1 MTVQEMHYDF
11 KMKLNKID
19 SEQYRNL
26 LVPEVDWLLNEAQ
39 EFFIK
44 SVAFPRVPNHLG
56 FETTQRTIDDIRS
69 IVIENEVL
77 RIDTDSSDSNP
88 TGSYGK
94 QKVFTLPNNYLFFI
108 SAKVRVTKPQCGS
121 KEVQLLIKQHD
132 DKFEESPF
140 DNSSFEWGDINATF
154 DSKGL
159 RVYSDG
165 TFDIENVKLNYIK
178 QPAYIHNAADFKPS
192 KSYKIS
198 SEGITLTDR
207 QNCELPIQTHRE
219 IVDIAVMLASS
230 NLDMQNFQ
238 IKQAKLNLNQ
248 LN

>member
-26 LVPEVDWLLNEAQ
+26 RVPEIDWLLNEAQ

-44 SVAFPRVPNHLG
+44 SVAFPRVPNYLG
-56 FETTQRTIDDIRS
+56 FETSQRTIDDIRT
-69 IVIENEVL
+69 IVVENKQLEKDL
-77 RIDTDSSDSNP
+77 INSEDR
-88 TGSYGK
+88 
-94 QKVFTLPNNYLFFI
+94 QKVFVLPTDYMFYI
-108 SAKVRVTKPQCGS
+108 SAKVTVSKAQCGL
-121 KEVQLLIKQHD
+121 KEVRLLIKQHD

-165 TFDIENVKLNYIK
+165 TFDVENVKLNYIK
-178 QPAYIHNAADFKPS
+178 EPAYIHNASDFKPEGQY
-192 KSYKIS
+192 KSLKT
-198 SEGITLTDR
+198 GLNLTGR
-207 QNCELPIQTHRE
+207 QNCELPNQTHRE

-230 NLDMQNFQ
+230 NLDMQNIQ
-238 IKQAKLNLNQ
+238 IKQGKLNLNQ

>member
-26 LVPEVDWLLNEAQ
+26 RVPEIDWLLNEAQ

-44 SVAFPRVPNHLG
+44 SVAFPRVPNYLG
-56 FETTQRTIDDIRS
+56 FETSQRTIDDIRT
-69 IVIENEVL
+69 IVVENKQLEKDL
-77 RIDTDSSDSNP
+77 INSEDR
-88 TGSYGK
+88 
-94 QKVFTLPNNYLFFI
+94 QKVFVLPTDYMFYI
-108 SAKVRVTKPQCGS
+108 SAKVTVSKAQCGL
-121 KEVQLLIKQHD
+121 KVVRLLIKQHD

-165 TFDIENVKLNYIK
+165 TFDVENVKLNYVK
-178 QPAYIHNAADFKPS
+178 EPVYIHNASDFKPEGQY
-192 KSYKIS
+192 KSLKT
-198 SEGITLTDR
+198 GLNLTGR
-207 QNCELPIQTHRE
+207 QNCELPNQTHRE

-230 NLDMQNFQ
+230 NLDMQNIQ
-238 IKQAKLNLNQ
+238 IKQGKLNLNQ

>member
-26 LVPEVDWLLNEAQ
+26 RVPEIDWLLNEAQ

-44 SVAFPRVPNHLG
+44 SVAFPRVPNYLG
-56 FETTQRTIDDIRS
+56 FETSQRTIDDIRT
-69 IVIENEVL
+69 IVVENKQLEKDL
-77 RIDTDSSDSNP
+77 INSEDR
-88 TGSYGK
+88 
-94 QKVFTLPNNYLFFI
+94 QKVFVLPTDYMFYI
-108 SAKVRVTKPQCGS
+108 SAKVTVSKAQCGL
-121 KEVQLLIKQHD
+121 KEVRLLIKQHD

-165 TFDIENVKLNYIK
+165 TFDVENVKLNYIK
-178 QPAYIHNAADFKPS
+178 EPVYIHNASDFKPEGQY
-192 KSYKIS
+192 KSLKT
-198 SEGITLTDR
+198 GLNLTGR
-207 QNCELPIQTHRE
+207 QNCELPNQTHRE

-230 NLDMQNFQ
+230 NLDMQNIQ
-238 IKQAKLNLNQ
+238 IKQGKLNLNQ

>member
-26 LVPEVDWLLNEAQ
+26 RVPEIDWLLNEAQ

-56 FETTQRTIDDIRS
+56 FETSQRTIDDIRT
-69 IVIENEVL
+69 IVVDNKQLEKDLINSED
-77 RIDTDSSDSNP
+77 R
-88 TGSYGK
+88 
-94 QKVFTLPNNYLFFI
+94 QKVFVLPTDYMFYI
-108 SAKVRVTKPQCGS
+108 SAKVTVSKAQCGL
-121 KEVQLLIKQHD
+121 KEVRLLIKQHD

-165 TFDIENVKLNYIK
+165 TFDVENVKLNYIK
-178 QPAYIHNAADFKPS
+178 EPAYIHNASDFKPEGQY
-192 KSYKIS
+192 KSLKT
-198 SEGITLTDR
+198 GLNLTGR
-207 QNCELPIQTHRE
+207 QNCELPNQTHRE

-230 NLDMQNFQ
+230 NLDMQNIQ
-238 IKQAKLNLNQ
+238 IKQGKLNLNQ

>member
-26 LVPEVDWLLNEAQ
+26 RVPEIDWLLNEAQ
-39 EFFIK
+39 EIFIK
-44 SVAFPRVPNHLG
+44 NVAFPRVPNHLG
-56 FETTQRTIDDIRS
+56 FETSQRTIDDIRS
-69 IVIENEVL
+69 IVIENEL
-77 RIDTDSSDSNP
+77 LHKDLNSSDSD
-88 TGSYGK
+88 SVSSFGK
-94 QKVFTLPNNYLFFI
+94 QKVFTLPDNYMFYI
-108 SAKVRVTKPQCGS
+108 SAKVKVTKAQCGS

-159 RVYSDG
+159 RIYSDG

-178 QPAYIHNAADFKPS
+178 EPAYIHNAADFKPS
-192 KSYKIS
+192 GQYKSLRTGLNLI
-198 SEGITLTDR
+198 GR
-207 QNCELPIQTHRE
+207 QNCELPNQTHRE

-230 NLDMQNFQ
+230 NLDMQNIQ
-238 IKQAKLNLNQ
+238 IKQGKLNLNQ

>member
-1 MTVQEMHYDF
+1 MTIQEMHYDF

-26 LVPEVDWLLNEAQ
+26 RVPEIDWLLNEAQ

-56 FETTQRTIDDIRS
+56 FETSQRTIDDIKT
-69 IVIENEVL
+69 IVVDNKQLEKDLINSE
-77 RIDTDSSDSNP
+77 D
-88 TGSYGK
+88 K
-94 QKVFTLPNNYLFFI
+94 QKVFVLPTDYMFYI
-108 SAKVRVTKPQCGS
+108 SAKVTVSKAQCGL
-121 KEVQLLIKQHD
+121 KEVRLLIKQHD

-140 DNSSFEWGDINATF
+140 DNSSFEWSDINATF

-165 TFDIENVKLNYIK
+165 TFDVENVKLNYIK
-178 QPAYIHNAADFKPS
+178 EPAYIHNASDFKPEGQY
-192 KSYKIS
+192 KSLKT
-198 SEGITLTDR
+198 GLNLTGR
-207 QNCELPIQTHRE
+207 QNCELPNQTHRE

-230 NLDMQNFQ
+230 NLDMQNIQ
-238 IKQAKLNLNQ
+238 IKQGKLNLNQ

>member
-26 LVPEVDWLLNEAQ
+26 RVPEIDWLLNEAQ

-44 SVAFPRVPNHLG
+44 SVAFPRVPNYLG
-56 FETTQRTIDDIRS
+56 FETSQRTIDDIRT
-69 IVIENEVL
+69 IVVENKQLEKDL
-77 RIDTDSSDSNP
+77 INSEDR
-88 TGSYGK
+88 
-94 QKVFTLPNNYLFFI
+94 QKVFILPTDYMFYI
-108 SAKVRVTKPQCGS
+108 SAKVTVSKAQCGL
-121 KEVQLLIKQHD
+121 KEVRLLIKQHD
-132 DKFEESPF
+132 DEFEESPF

-165 TFDIENVKLNYIK
+165 TFDVENVKLNYIK
-178 QPAYIHNAADFKPS
+178 EPAYIHNASDFKPEGQY
-192 KSYKIS
+192 KSLKT
-198 SEGITLTDR
+198 GLNLTGR
-207 QNCELPIQTHRE
+207 QNCELPNQTHRE

-230 NLDMQNFQ
+230 NLDMQNIQ
-238 IKQAKLNLNQ
+238 IKQGKLNLNQ

>member
-26 LVPEVDWLLNEAQ
+26 RVPEIDWLLNEAQ

-44 SVAFPRVPNHLG
+44 SVAFPRVPNYLG
-56 FETTQRTIDDIRS
+56 FETSQRTIDDIRT
-69 IVIENEVL
+69 IVVENKQLEKDL
-77 RIDTDSSDSNP
+77 INSEDR
-88 TGSYGK
+88 
-94 QKVFTLPNNYLFFI
+94 QKVFILPTDYMFYI
-108 SAKVRVTKPQCGS
+108 SAKVTVSKAQCGL
-121 KEVQLLIKQHD
+121 KEVRLLIKQHD
-132 DKFEESPF
+132 DEFEESPF

-178 QPAYIHNAADFKPS
+178 EPAYIHNASDFKPEGQY
-192 KSYKIS
+192 KSLKT
-198 SEGITLTDR
+198 GLNLTGR
-207 QNCELPIQTHRE
+207 QNCELPNQTHRE

-230 NLDMQNFQ
+230 NLDMQNIQ
-238 IKQAKLNLNQ
+238 IKQGKLNLNQ

>member
-26 LVPEVDWLLNEAQ
+26 RVPEIDWLLNEAQ

-44 SVAFPRVPNHLG
+44 SIAFPRVPNHLG
-56 FETTQRTIDDIRS
+56 FETSQRTIDDIRT
-69 IVIENEVL
+69 IVIDNKQLEKDLINSED
-77 RIDTDSSDSNP
+77 R
-88 TGSYGK
+88 
-94 QKVFTLPNNYLFFI
+94 QKVFILPTDYMFYI
-108 SAKVRVTKPQCGS
+108 SAKVTVSKAQCGL
-121 KEVQLLIKQHD
+121 KEVRLLIKQHD

-165 TFDIENVKLNYIK
+165 TFDVENVKLNYIK
-178 QPAYIHNAADFKPS
+178 EPAYIHNASDFKPEGQY
-192 KSYKIS
+192 KSLKT
-198 SEGITLTDR
+198 GLNLTGR
-207 QNCELPIQTHRE
+207 QNCELPNQTHRE

-230 NLDMQNFQ
+230 NLDMQNIQ
-238 IKQAKLNLNQ
+238 IKQGKLNLNQ

>member
-26 LVPEVDWLLNEAQ
+26 RVPEIDWLLNEAQ

-44 SVAFPRVPNHLG
+44 SVAFPRVSNYLG
-56 FETTQRTIDDIRS
+56 FETSQRTIDDIRT
-69 IVIENEVL
+69 IVVENKQLEKDL
-77 RIDTDSSDSNP
+77 INSEDR
-88 TGSYGK
+88 
-94 QKVFTLPNNYLFFI
+94 QKVFVLPTDYMFYI
-108 SAKVRVTKPQCGS
+108 SAKVTVSKAQCGL
-121 KEVQLLIKQHD
+121 KEVRLLIKQHD

-165 TFDIENVKLNYIK
+165 TFDVENVKLNYIK
-178 QPAYIHNAADFKPS
+178 EPAYIHNASDFKPEGQY
-192 KSYKIS
+192 KSLKT
-198 SEGITLTDR
+198 GLNLTGR
-207 QNCELPIQTHRE
+207 QNCELPNQTHRE

-230 NLDMQNFQ
+230 NLDMQNIQ
-238 IKQAKLNLNQ
+238 IKQGKLNLNQ

>member
-26 LVPEVDWLLNEAQ
+26 RVPEIDWLLNEAQ

-56 FETTQRTIDDIRS
+56 FETSQRTIDDIRT
-69 IVIENEVL
+69 IVVDNKQLEKDLINSED
-77 RIDTDSSDSNP
+77 R
-88 TGSYGK
+88 
-94 QKVFTLPNNYLFFI
+94 QKVFVLPTDYMFYI
-108 SAKVRVTKPQCGS
+108 SAKVIVSKAQCGL
-121 KEVQLLIKQHD
+121 KEVRLLIKQHD

-165 TFDIENVKLNYIK
+165 TFDVENVKLNYIK
-178 QPAYIHNAADFKPS
+178 EPAYIHNASDFKPEGQY
-192 KSYKIS
+192 KSLKT
-198 SEGITLTDR
+198 GLNLTGR
-207 QNCELPIQTHRE
+207 QNCELPNQTHRE

-230 NLDMQNFQ
+230 NLDMQNIQ
-238 IKQAKLNLNQ
+238 IKQGKLNLNQ

>member
-1 MTVQEMHYDF
+1 MTIQEMHYDF

-26 LVPEVDWLLNEAQ
+26 RVPEIDWLLNEAQ

-56 FETTQRTIDDIRS
+56 FETSQRTIDDIKT
-69 IVIENEVL
+69 IVVDNKQLEKDLINSE
-77 RIDTDSSDSNP
+77 D
-88 TGSYGK
+88 K
-94 QKVFTLPNNYLFFI
+94 QKVFVLPTDYMFYI
-108 SAKVRVTKPQCGS
+108 SAKVTVSKAQCGL
-121 KEVQLLIKQHD
+121 KEVRLLIKQHD

-165 TFDIENVKLNYIK
+165 TFDVENVKLNYIK
-178 QPAYIHNAADFKPS
+178 EPAYIHNASDFKPEGQY
-192 KSYKIS
+192 KSLKT
-198 SEGITLTDR
+198 GLNLTGR
-207 QNCELPIQTHRE
+207 QNCELPNQTHRE

-230 NLDMQNFQ
+230 NLDMQNIQ
-238 IKQAKLNLNQ
+238 IKQGKLNLNQ

>member
-26 LVPEVDWLLNEAQ
+26 RVPEIDWLLNEAQ

-56 FETTQRTIDDIRS
+56 FETSQRTIDDIRT
-69 IVIENEVL
+69 IVVDNKQLEKDLIN
-77 RIDTDSSDSNP
+77 SDD
-88 TGSYGK
+88 K
-94 QKVFTLPNNYLFFI
+94 QKVFVLPTDYMFYI
-108 SAKVRVTKPQCGS
+108 SAKVTVSKAQCGL
-121 KEVQLLIKQHD
+121 KEVRLLIKQHD

-165 TFDIENVKLNYIK
+165 TFDVENVKLNYIK
-178 QPAYIHNAADFKPS
+178 EPAYIHNASDFKPEGQY
-192 KSYKIS
+192 KSLKT
-198 SEGITLTDR
+198 GLNLTGR
-207 QNCELPIQTHRE
+207 QNCELPNQTHRE

-230 NLDMQNFQ
+230 NLDIQNIQ
-238 IKQAKLNLNQ
+238 MKQGKLNLNQ

>member
-1 MTVQEMHYDF
+1 MTIQEMHYDF

-26 LVPEVDWLLNEAQ
+26 RVPEIDWLLNEAQ

-44 SVAFPRVPNHLG
+44 SVAFPRVPNYLG
-56 FETTQRTIDDIRS
+56 FETSQRTIDDIRT
-69 IVIENEVL
+69 IVVENKQLEKDL
-77 RIDTDSSDSNP
+77 INSEDR
-88 TGSYGK
+88 
-94 QKVFTLPNNYLFFI
+94 QKVFVLPTDYMFYI
-108 SAKVRVTKPQCGS
+108 SAKVTVSKAQCGL
-121 KEVQLLIKQHD
+121 KEVRLLIKQHD

-165 TFDIENVKLNYIK
+165 TFDVENVKLNYIK
-178 QPAYIHNAADFKPS
+178 EPVYIHNASDFKPEGQY
-192 KSYKIS
+192 KSLKT
-198 SEGITLTDR
+198 GLNLTGR
-207 QNCELPIQTHRE
+207 QNCELPNQTHRE

-230 NLDMQNFQ
+230 NLDMQNIQ
-238 IKQAKLNLNQ
+238 IKQGKLNLNQ

>member
-26 LVPEVDWLLNEAQ
+26 RVPEIDWLLNEAQ

-44 SVAFPRVPNHLG
+44 SIAFPRVPNHLG
-56 FETTQRTIDDIRS
+56 FETSQRTIDDIRT
-69 IVIENEVL
+69 IVVDNKQLEKDLINSE
-77 RIDTDSSDSNP
+77 D
-88 TGSYGK
+88 K
-94 QKVFTLPNNYLFFI
+94 QKVFILPTDYMFYI
-108 SAKVRVTKPQCGS
+108 SAKVTVSKAQCGL
-121 KEVQLLIKQHD
+121 KEVRLLIKQHD

-165 TFDIENVKLNYIK
+165 TFDVENVKLNYIK
-178 QPAYIHNAADFKPS
+178 EPAYIHNASDFKPEGQY
-192 KSYKIS
+192 KSLKT
-198 SEGITLTDR
+198 GLNLTGR
-207 QNCELPIQTHRE
+207 QNCELPSQTHRE

-230 NLDMQNFQ
+230 NLDMQNIQ
-238 IKQAKLNLNQ
+238 IKQGKLNLNQ

>member
-26 LVPEVDWLLNEAQ
+26 RVPEIDWLLNEAQ

-56 FETTQRTIDDIRS
+56 FETSQRTIDDIRT
-69 IVIENEVL
+69 IVVDNKQLEKDLINSE
-77 RIDTDSSDSNP
+77 D
-88 TGSYGK
+88 K
-94 QKVFTLPNNYLFFI
+94 QKVFVLPTDYMFYI
-108 SAKVRVTKPQCGS
+108 SAKVTVSKTQCGL
-121 KEVQLLIKQHD
+121 KEVRLLIKQHD

-165 TFDIENVKLNYIK
+165 TFDVENVKLNYIK
-178 QPAYIHNAADFKPS
+178 EPAYIHNASDFKPEGQY
-192 KSYKIS
+192 KSLKTGLI
-198 SEGITLTDR
+198 LTGR
-207 QNCELPIQTHRE
+207 QNCELPNQTHRE

-230 NLDMQNFQ
+230 NLDMQNIQ
-238 IKQAKLNLNQ
+238 IKQGKLNLNQ

>member
-26 LVPEVDWLLNEAQ
+26 RVPEIDWLLNEAQ

-44 SVAFPRVPNHLG
+44 SVAFPRVPNYLG
-56 FETTQRTIDDIRS
+56 FETSQRTIDDIRT
-69 IVIENEVL
+69 IVVENKQLEKDL
-77 RIDTDSSDSNP
+77 INSEDR
-88 TGSYGK
+88 
-94 QKVFTLPNNYLFFI
+94 QKVFVLPTDYMFYI
-108 SAKVRVTKPQCGS
+108 SAKVTVSKAQCGL
-121 KEVQLLIKQHD
+121 KEVRLLIKQHD

-165 TFDIENVKLNYIK
+165 TFDVENVKLNYIK
-178 QPAYIHNAADFKPS
+178 EPVYIHNASDFKPEGQY
-192 KSYKIS
+192 KSLKT
-198 SEGITLTDR
+198 GLNLTGR
-207 QNCELPIQTHRE
+207 QNCELPNQTHRE

-230 NLDMQNFQ
+230 NLDMQNIQ
-238 IKQAKLNLNQ
+238 IKQGKFNLNQ

>member
-26 LVPEVDWLLNEAQ
+26 RVPEIDWLLNEAQ

-56 FETTQRTIDDIRS
+56 FETSQRTIDDIRT
-69 IVIENEVL
+69 IVVDNKQLEKDLINSED
-77 RIDTDSSDSNP
+77 R
-88 TGSYGK
+88 
-94 QKVFTLPNNYLFFI
+94 QKVFVLPTDYMFYI
-108 SAKVRVTKPQCGS
+108 SAKVTVSKTQCGL
-121 KEVQLLIKQHD
+121 KEVRLLIKQHD

-165 TFDIENVKLNYIK
+165 TFDVENVKLNYIK
-178 QPAYIHNAADFKPS
+178 EPAYIHNASDFKPEGQY
-192 KSYKIS
+192 KSLKT
-198 SEGITLTDR
+198 GLNLTGR
-207 QNCELPIQTHRE
+207 QNCELPNQTHRE

-230 NLDMQNFQ
+230 NLDMQNIQ
-238 IKQAKLNLNQ
+238 IKQGKLNLNQ

>member
-26 LVPEVDWLLNEAQ
+26 RVPEIDWLLNEAQ

-56 FETTQRTIDDIRS
+56 FETSQRTIDDIRT
-69 IVIENEVL
+69 IVVDNKQLKKDLINSE
-77 RIDTDSSDSNP
+77 D
-88 TGSYGK
+88 K
-94 QKVFTLPNNYLFFI
+94 QKVFVLPTDYMFYI
-108 SAKVRVTKPQCGS
+108 SAKVTVSKTQCGL
-121 KEVQLLIKQHD
+121 KEVRLLIKQHD

-165 TFDIENVKLNYIK
+165 TFDVENVKLNYIK
-178 QPAYIHNAADFKPS
+178 EPAYIHNASDFKPEGQY
-192 KSYKIS
+192 KSLKT
-198 SEGITLTDR
+198 GLNLTGR
-207 QNCELPIQTHRE
+207 QNCELPNQTHRE

-230 NLDMQNFQ
+230 NLDMQNIQ
-238 IKQAKLNLNQ
+238 IKQGKLNLNQ

>member
-26 LVPEVDWLLNEAQ
+26 RVPEIDWLLNEAQ

-44 SVAFPRVPNHLG
+44 SVAFPRVSNYLG
-56 FETTQRTIDDIRS
+56 FETSQRTIDDIRT
-69 IVIENEVL
+69 IVVENKQLEKDL
-77 RIDTDSSDSNP
+77 INSEDR
-88 TGSYGK
+88 
-94 QKVFTLPNNYLFFI
+94 QKVFVLPTDYMFYI
-108 SAKVRVTKPQCGS
+108 SAKVTVSKAQCGL
-121 KEVQLLIKQHD
+121 KEVRLLIKQHD

-165 TFDIENVKLNYIK
+165 TFDVENVKLNYIK
-178 QPAYIHNAADFKPS
+178 EPVYIHNASDFKPEGQY
-192 KSYKIS
+192 KSLKT
-198 SEGITLTDR
+198 GLNLTGR
-207 QNCELPIQTHRE
+207 QNCELPNQTHRE

-230 NLDMQNFQ
+230 NLDMQNIQ
-238 IKQAKLNLNQ
+238 IKQGKLNLNQ

>member
-26 LVPEVDWLLNEAQ
+26 RVPEIDWLLNEAQ

-44 SVAFPRVPNHLG
+44 SVAFPRVPNYLG
-56 FETTQRTIDDIRS
+56 FETSQRTIDDIRT
-69 IVIENEVL
+69 IVVENKQLEKDL
-77 RIDTDSSDSNP
+77 INSEDR
-88 TGSYGK
+88 
-94 QKVFTLPNNYLFFI
+94 QKVFVLPTDYMFYI
-108 SAKVRVTKPQCGS
+108 SAKVTVSKAQCGL
-121 KEVQLLIKQHD
+121 KEVRLLIKQHD

-165 TFDIENVKLNYIK
+165 TFDVENVKLNYIK
-178 QPAYIHNAADFKPS
+178 EPAYIHNASDFKPEGQY
-192 KSYKIS
+192 KSLKI
-198 SEGITLTDR
+198 GLNLTGR
-207 QNCELPIQTHRE
+207 QNCELPNQTHRE

-230 NLDMQNFQ
+230 NLDMQNIQ
-238 IKQAKLNLNQ
+238 IKQGKLNLNQ

>member
-26 LVPEVDWLLNEAQ
+26 RVPEIDWLLNEAQ

-44 SVAFPRVPNHLG
+44 SVAFPRVPNYLG
-56 FETTQRTIDDIRS
+56 FETSQRTIDDIRT
-69 IVIENEVL
+69 IVVENKQLEKDL
-77 RIDTDSSDSNP
+77 INSEDR
-88 TGSYGK
+88 
-94 QKVFTLPNNYLFFI
+94 QKVFVLPTDYMFYI
-108 SAKVRVTKPQCGS
+108 SAKVTVSKAQCGL
-121 KEVQLLIKQHD
+121 KEVRLLIKQHD

-165 TFDIENVKLNYIK
+165 TFDVENVKLNYIK
-178 QPAYIHNAADFKPS
+178 EPAYIHNASDFKPEGQY
-192 KSYKIS
+192 KSLKT
-198 SEGITLTDR
+198 GLNLTGR
-207 QNCELPIQTHRE
+207 QNCELPSQTHRE

-230 NLDMQNFQ
+230 NLDMQNIQ
-238 IKQAKLNLNQ
+238 IKQGKLNLNQ

>member
-1 MTVQEMHYDF
+1 
-11 KMKLNKID
+11 MKLNKID

-26 LVPEVDWLLNEAQ
+26 RVPEIDWLLNEAQ

-44 SVAFPRVPNHLG
+44 SVAFPRVPNYLG
-56 FETTQRTIDDIRS
+56 FETSQRTIDDIRT
-69 IVIENEVL
+69 IVVENKQLEKDL
-77 RIDTDSSDSNP
+77 INSEDR
-88 TGSYGK
+88 
-94 QKVFTLPNNYLFFI
+94 QKVFVLPTDYMFYI
-108 SAKVRVTKPQCGS
+108 SAKVTVSKAQCGL
-121 KEVQLLIKQHD
+121 KEVRLLIKQHD

-165 TFDIENVKLNYIK
+165 TFDVENVKLNYIK
-178 QPAYIHNAADFKPS
+178 EPVYIHNASDFKPEGQY
-192 KSYKIS
+192 KSLKT
-198 SEGITLTDR
+198 GLNLTGR
-207 QNCELPIQTHRE
+207 QNCELPNQTHRE

-230 NLDMQNFQ
+230 NLDMQNIQ
-238 IKQAKLNLNQ
+238 IKQGKLNLNQ

>member
-26 LVPEVDWLLNEAQ
+26 RVPEIDWLLNEAQ

-44 SVAFPRVPNHLG
+44 SVAFSRVPNYLG
-56 FETTQRTIDDIRS
+56 FETSQRTIDDIRT
-69 IVIENEVL
+69 IVVENKQLEKDL
-77 RIDTDSSDSNP
+77 INSEDR
-88 TGSYGK
+88 
-94 QKVFTLPNNYLFFI
+94 QKVFVLPTDYMFYI
-108 SAKVRVTKPQCGS
+108 SAKVTVSKAQCGL
-121 KEVQLLIKQHD
+121 KEVRLLIKQHD

-165 TFDIENVKLNYIK
+165 TFDVENVKLNYIK
-178 QPAYIHNAADFKPS
+178 EPAYIHNASDFKPEGQY
-192 KSYKIS
+192 KSLKT
-198 SEGITLTDR
+198 GLNLTGR
-207 QNCELPIQTHRE
+207 QNCELPNQTHRE

-230 NLDMQNFQ
+230 NLDMQNIQ
-238 IKQAKLNLNQ
+238 IKQGKLNLNQ

>member
-26 LVPEVDWLLNEAQ
+26 RVPEIDWLLNEAQ

-56 FETTQRTIDDIRS
+56 FETSQRTIDDIRT
-69 IVIENEVL
+69 IVVDNKQLEKDLINSE
-77 RIDTDSSDSNP
+77 D
-88 TGSYGK
+88 K
-94 QKVFTLPNNYLFFI
+94 QKVFVLPTDYMFYI
-108 SAKVRVTKPQCGS
+108 SAKVTVSKTQCGL
-121 KEVQLLIKQHD
+121 KEVRLLIKQHD

-165 TFDIENVKLNYIK
+165 TFDVENVKLNYIK
-178 QPAYIHNAADFKPS
+178 EPAYIHNASDFKPEGQY
-192 KSYKIS
+192 KSLKT
-198 SEGITLTDR
+198 GLNLTGR
-207 QNCELPIQTHRE
+207 QNCELPNQTHRE

-230 NLDMQNFQ
+230 NLDMQNIQ
-238 IKQAKLNLNQ
+238 IKQGKLNLNQ

>member
-26 LVPEVDWLLNEAQ
+26 RVPEIDWLLNEAQ

-56 FETTQRTIDDIRS
+56 FETSQRTIDDIRT
-69 IVIENEVL
+69 IVVDNKQLEKDLINSE
-77 RIDTDSSDSNP
+77 D
-88 TGSYGK
+88 K
-94 QKVFTLPNNYLFFI
+94 QKVFVLPTDYMFYI
-108 SAKVRVTKPQCGS
+108 SAKVTVSKAQCGL
-121 KEVQLLIKQHD
+121 KEVRLLIKQHD

-165 TFDIENVKLNYIK
+165 TFDVENVKLNYIK
-178 QPAYIHNAADFKPS
+178 EPAYIHNASDFKPEGQY
-192 KSYKIS
+192 KSLKT
-198 SEGITLTDR
+198 GLNLTGR
-207 QNCELPIQTHRE
+207 QNCELPNQTHRE

-230 NLDMQNFQ
+230 NLDMQNIQ
-238 IKQAKLNLNQ
+238 IKQGKLNLNQ

>member
-26 LVPEVDWLLNEAQ
+26 RVPEIDWLLNEAQ

-44 SVAFPRVPNHLG
+44 SVAFPRVPNYLG
-56 FETTQRTIDDIRS
+56 FETSQRTIDDIRT
-69 IVIENEVL
+69 IVVENKQLEKDL
-77 RIDTDSSDSNP
+77 INSEDR
-88 TGSYGK
+88 
-94 QKVFTLPNNYLFFI
+94 QKVFVLPTDYMFYI
-108 SAKVRVTKPQCGS
+108 SAKVTVSKTQCGL
-121 KEVQLLIKQHD
+121 KEVRLLIKQHD

-165 TFDIENVKLNYIK
+165 TFDVENVKLNYIK
-178 QPAYIHNAADFKPS
+178 EPAYIHNASDFKPEGQY
-192 KSYKIS
+192 KSLKT
-198 SEGITLTDR
+198 GLNLTGR
-207 QNCELPIQTHRE
+207 QNCELPNQTHRE

-230 NLDMQNFQ
+230 NLDMQNIQ
-238 IKQAKLNLNQ
+238 IKQGKLNLNQ